1 MFYEI
6 FIASSSLLVLLNPF
20 LLIVYLIEIVQKLDL
35 RTFIL
40 VLLRAGGIS
49 AGVFIL
55 FAFMGN
61 AIFSK
66 VIQAEFASFQI
77 FGGIIFLMIGIQF
90 VFKGRLAIEALK
102 GKNKYIS
109 GAVAMPILI
118 GPGSISYSVIIGEKF
133 SNIQASMAIIFSLT
147 VTLGILIG
155 LKKFHDDIHYKK
167 EAMVQRYFEIAG
179 RITALFV
186 GTISVEMIMSGLSVW
201 IGKF

>member
-1 MFYEI
+1 MFYDI
-6 FIASSSLLVLLNPF
+6 IIASSSLLVLLNPF

-49 AGVFIL
+49 AVVFIL
-55 FAFMGN
+55 FAVMGN

-133 SNIQASMAIIFSLT
+133 SNMQASLAILFSLGIT
-147 VTLGILIG
+147 IGILIG

-186 GTISVEMIMSGLSVW
+186 GTISVEMIMSGLITW
-201 IGKF
+201 IEKI